1 MTDAPISEPTPE
13 APAPYPPRPK
23 KKPPVKALLAG
34 LLAVLVV
41 GFIIVG
47 LFLAAKPAP
56 VQIQGMVEAETFIV
70 STKVPSRV
78 ENFLVEEGQQV
89 AAGTELA
96 VMSSPEVEAK
106 DMQAR
111 ALLKSAEAIQ
121 SLSIEGARGEDVN
134 TVYSI
139 WQAAVAAA
147 QLAEQTAHRSENLFA
162 EGVISAQRRDEAV
175 AARRATAAHAEAAR
189 QQYLKARAGTRPQEK
204 AVADAQ
210 VAGAEAA
217 IAETESLQAET
228 RLVAPHGGEIAER
241 FANVGE
247 LVLTGVPVF
256 TIVDTSDP
264 WVTLTVREDQ
274 YAGLKI
280 GSVIRG
286 DVPALGLNN
295 MVFNVTAIAPQGSY
309 ATARSTRQSRG
320 YDVRSF
326 EVKAKPAQR
335 IEQLRPGMS
344 VLFNWSER

>member
-1 MTDAPISEPTPE
+1 MTEIMPPE
-13 APAPYPPRPK
+13 TAPAPKARPK
-23 KKPPVKALLAG
+23 KKPPVKALLIA
-34 LLAVLVV
+34 LLALLVV

-56 VQIQGMVEAETFIV
+56 VQIQGMVEAETFVV

-78 ENFLVEEGQQV
+78 EQFLAEEGQQV
-89 AAGTELA
+89 SAGTELA

-121 SLSIEGARGEDVN
+121 SLSVEGARGEDVN

-139 WQAAVAAA
+139 WQAAVSAA
-147 QLAEQTAHRSENLFA
+147 QLADQTARRAENLYA

-175 AARRATAAHAEAAR
+175 AARRATAAHAEASR

-210 VAGAEAA
+210 VAGAQAA

-228 RLVAPHGGEIAER
+228 RLVAPHAGEIAER

-256 TIVDTSDP
+256 TIVDTANP

-274 YAGLKI
+274 YSDLKI
-280 GSVIRG
+280 GSVIHG
-286 DVPALGLNN
+286 DIPALGMEN
-295 MVFNVTAIAPQGSY
+295 VAFNVTAISPQGAY

-326 EVKAKPAQR
+326 EVKAKPAR
-335 IEQLRPGMS
+335 PIERLRPGMS
-344 VLFNWSER
+344 VLFNWSAR